1 MDLETLELVRLDI
14 EALSRDLLAKGR
26 PRVAREL
33 KDVCRL
39 VRARVIASNRFGD
52 VIVPLE
58 RIAQAAAVLERNP
71 HNSLA
76 HHALTYALHS
86 LATVIV
92 DYRAP
97 RTHYIT
103 VCVEKFT
110 KECRRTGHQSSPP
123 MAGLLARFQRLDDL
137 VQFFQCLRVF
147 GAHRLLILAAGIGP
161 LQCAEHGARY
171 WDVAPAASP

>member
-1 MDLETLELVRLDI
+1 MDLETLERVRLDI

-76 HHALTYALHS
+76 NHGLTHALHS

-92 DYRAP
+92 DHRARRAP
-97 RTHYIT
+97 TT
-103 VCVEKFT
+103 
-110 KECRRTGHQSSPP
+110 
-123 MAGLLARFQRLDDL
+123 
-137 VQFFQCLRVF
+137 
-147 GAHRLLILAAGIGP
+147 
-161 LQCAEHGARY
+161 
-171 WDVAPAASP
+171 

>member
-1 MDLETLELVRLDI
+1 MDLETLEHIRLDI

-39 VRARVIASNRFGD
+39 LRARISRFGD

-86 LATVIV
+86 
-92 DYRAP
+92 
-97 RTHYIT
+97 
-103 VCVEKFT
+103 
-110 KECRRTGHQSSPP
+110 
-123 MAGLLARFQRLDDL
+123 
-137 VQFFQCLRVF
+137 
-147 GAHRLLILAAGIGP
+147 
-161 LQCAEHGARY
+161 
-171 WDVAPAASP
+171 